1 MGEEWKDSPRNY
13 DCEKRNGVIIG
24 GIWGRKGLILQI
36 CNTITLANECLRI
49 EENSPLTLKGRS
61 NLKQSA
67 TTRHCSFSVRV
78 LNF

>member
-1 MGEEWKDSPRNY
+1 MHQETTT
-13 DCEKRNGVIIG
+13 EKRNGVIIG
-24 GIWGRKGLILQI
+24 AFGTEGLILQI

-67 TTRHCSFSVRV
+67 TTRHCSFSV
-78 LNF
+78 